1 MKPFSFIVI
10 LVLGIVIS
18 GMMWQ
23 DPFLS
28 IEDQGRPVIKF
39 ETTTLDLGEISYG
52 SEGSCWFVLKNTG
65 KSPLII
71 TSVMTTCDC
80 SASSWP
86 KKPVYPDQTDSI
98 GVIYN
103 THNSG
108 FFSKTL
114 DVHSNAKNSPTVL
127 TIKGRIVKE
136 P

>member
-1 MKPFSFIVI
+1 MKHFNEMKPFSFIVI

-86 KKPVYPDQTDSI
+86 KKPVYPDHIIPD
-98 GVIYN
+98 
-103 THNSG
+103 
-108 FFSKTL
+108 FSQK
-114 DVHSNAKNSPTVL
+114 HSMFIPMRKIHQLSL
-127 TIKGRIVKE
+127 Q
-136 P
+136 